1 MKLFTI
7 ELTFLE
13 DRLMRKKFK
22 YLMTTIV
29 FIGIIGLVN
38 KQVSYKNIVKI
49 GITSNYNAEAYI
61 EYFQLNRICNCE
73 VQFVY
78 LGDDKNTDTDPFKA
92 TFENIYTA
100 LSNGDVDMV
109 MAIEEDYLFP
119 MQDDDILY
127 NLNENVDLSRLSID
141 IKNFIESNNNKI
153 YFVPSS
159 LDSVRVL
166 LINNNLMT
174 ELGIPI
180 PQKQLEYDEF
190 NSLLMLIDKKIKQS
204 NRKDI
209 YVLSLGSPID
219 EFLYDDIS
227 NFLSPIYPM
236 YNNTDINL
244 YLDYYI
250 KLMDISKKYSYR
262 RNDIGSKYP
271 LDFHFA
277 QNNIVLKIATS
288 YELELFTNSEFSD
301 KTPYKPYIQEFS
313 ISVLPHPY
321 IKNYNYTLGNIQL
334 MAVSQ
339 KTKHLKECIKIIEF
353 FLSEKHAQNILNLEN
368 PFSSNIVSIPIIEST
383 NISNLLCKKYSF
395 NNFHYGSNF
404 APQIFPKNYDL
415 YWQSKNKERELV
427 SKYIDDKITP
437 TEFKLQLEKLINM
450 VKNEK

>member
-227 NFLSPIYPM
+227 NFLNPIYPM
-236 YNNTDINL
+236 
-244 YLDYYI
+244 
-250 KLMDISKKYSYR
+250 
-262 RNDIGSKYP
+262 
-271 LDFHFA
+271 
-277 QNNIVLKIATS
+277 
-288 YELELFTNSEFSD
+288 
-301 KTPYKPYIQEFS
+301 
-313 ISVLPHPY
+313 
-321 IKNYNYTLGNIQL
+321 
-334 MAVSQ
+334 
-339 KTKHLKECIKIIEF
+339 
-353 FLSEKHAQNILNLEN
+353 
-368 PFSSNIVSIPIIEST
+368 
-383 NISNLLCKKYSF
+383 
-395 NNFHYGSNF
+395 
-404 APQIFPKNYDL
+404 
-415 YWQSKNKERELV
+415 
-427 SKYIDDKITP
+427 
-437 TEFKLQLEKLINM
+437 
-450 VKNEK
+450 